1 LNKATR
7 KDSEYVKGPITGK
20 ALEAFDT
27 LMTMLCSELIMA
39 YPRSD
44 RTYAL
49 IVDAST
55 GTDSIKGG
63 IGAIRCQIDK
73 TG

>member
-1 LNKATR
+1 
-7 KDSEYVKGPITGK
+7 
-20 ALEAFDT
+20 
-27 LMTMLCSELIMA
+27 MA

-55 GTDSIKGG
+55 GRDQVEGG
-63 IGAIRCQIDK
+63 MGAIICQIDK
-73 TG
+73 NGRFHPISYASKQLIKHE